1 MEGDRSLSRIYSSP
15 DFIPRNIPAVEW
27 VKGPPRKSI
36 GSVPAGKRLAARVET
51 AGDFS
56 GNGWVPVMERVCAG
70 IETKCRGD
78 G

>member
-36 GSVPAGKRLAARVET
+36 GSVPAGERLAA
-51 AGDFS
+51 
-56 GNGWVPVMERVCAG
+56 
-70 IETKCRGD
+70 
-78 G
+78 